1 MQKIKIFLAASIEL
15 EDEIIRL
22 GDAIRYKN
30 NLLAEK
36 GIYFELKTW
45 RDHSSRMVKEGLQHE
60 YNESVKEGDIFL
72 LLAHTKV
79 GEFTEMEFENAY
91 QNFIPNSSPQ
101 IFTYFK
107 TLSDQEPEQSLT
119 AFRNKLMGINHY
131 LSGYADFN
139 DLWNKVNKELDHLL
153 DHSPNFSLLTHPDL
167 FNSLLTRRILEAVG
181 RNNLEVEEKLK
192 KLNKANPN
200 WENDKRYIDGA
211 KGYITELFSG
221 ILGAQIGKLMAIG
234 KSADTG
240 QKAENYIRQCHQIAR
255 ICFQIS
261 AFSLL
266 SKLWANLSKGIAL
279 DKKLSAAQ
287 NQILAGFFE
296 GEEVDSQAFFQ
307 LIGILLPTFLENNID
322 LPIPELAEIQE
333 EFQSEST
340 LELAVNELDKLSQS
354 KTASYT
360 QCFLAEQQL
369 SFILDKMIF
378 FTQYKMI
385 SIKTVNY
392 ETVFERSEGFFHN
405 YAKVGGKA
413 SQTTTAESLN
423 YHQMPIQNHAVLLY
437 KTNYTD
443 ESQCVNLYPFIV
455 DMHSL
460 TLEPGNK
467 ICFFS
472 QKQGIQ
478 NILSYRFVE
487 TNEVAHIAFKGLI
500 PATNAQNLPEVI
512 NKIIA
517 DKSQRIQ
524 LNLDNTVRL
533 FAHAAKTLAG
543 VHVDLESEDIFSF

>member
-45 RDHSSRMVKEGLQHE
+45 RDHSRMVKEGLQHE